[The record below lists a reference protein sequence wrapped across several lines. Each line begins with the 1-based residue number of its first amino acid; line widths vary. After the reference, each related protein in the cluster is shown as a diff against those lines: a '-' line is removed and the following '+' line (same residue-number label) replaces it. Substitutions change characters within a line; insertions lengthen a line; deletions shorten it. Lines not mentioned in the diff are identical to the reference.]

1 MENIFPF
8 LIGASGKIID
18 EIDDNKIHINSLVYE
33 SLKSI
38 NICFYTVSCKDDF
51 LFSFS
56 TFILSLFGAGID
68 TIFWKSFVFIG
79 LFLSIIYLSP
89 IDNWPLFIAIILL
102 IIVSTQFE
110 ENKFPEE
117 FSIKK
122 LISRI
127 FGLCC
132 LILILS
138 LPHILKKYDIIFS
151 TTNINYIRKLIL
163 IAIGGLV
170 VSIISQ
176 IYFLWFSSPVLEQL

>member
-1 MENIFPF
+1 MEDLFSF
-8 LIGASGKIID
+8 LIGATGKIID
-18 EIDDNKIHINSLVYE
+18 EIDDNKLRINSLFYE
-33 SLKSI
+33 SLKSM

-127 FGLCC
+127 FGLFG

-138 LPHILKKYDIIFS
+138 LPHILKKYDIVFN

-163 IAIGGLV
+163 IALGGLS

-176 IYFLWFSSPVLEQL
+176 IYFLFVINQV